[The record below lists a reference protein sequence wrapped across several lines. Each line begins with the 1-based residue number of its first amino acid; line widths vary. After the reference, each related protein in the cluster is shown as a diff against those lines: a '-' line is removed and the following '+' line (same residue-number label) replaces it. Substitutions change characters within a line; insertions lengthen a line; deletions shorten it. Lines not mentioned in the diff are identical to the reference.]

1 MPTVIYLFFSF
12 TLKID
17 ILLACVSD
25 KCRQLATSNR
35 FGRDKY
41 LLCLNCFSN
50 SSNCCDVNAVRGRL
64 VFPNIAC
71 GIWSPPGEKRG
82 QKTRKC

>member
-1 MPTVIYLFFSF
+1 MRQHNQSEKKWRGKKTEKRDWSQLFF

-71 GIWSPPGEKRG
+71 GI
-82 QKTRKC
+82 